1 MLLVLL
7 IILLLVVAL
16 KVLTMALAFIILG
29 ELLLAIILQELAH
42 FVLAQFQ
49 VFCRKSRLSFK
60 RFFNTAILD
69 YFLPPY
75 LLD

>member
-16 KVLTMALAFIILG
+16 KVLAVALAFVVLG
-29 ELLLAIILQELAH
+29 EMLLTVILQELAH
-42 FVLAQFQ
+42 LVLAQFQ

-60 RFFNTAILD
+60 RFFNIAILD
-69 YFLPPY
+69 YFLSPH